1 MWESLSLSARCVFSL
16 CLSLTLC
23 VSLSGWPH
31 PPPLQHFFPSH
42 PYHLHTPC
50 SQYCICC
57 VGCLCASVCVFLFE
71 CPVCTQLTVFVNL
84 IDLVEGDTTYQYFI
98 IIKVQYCSILS
109 RYLTQMDDNVTS
121 LPQREVCEGVM
132 SWSSRINVHTK
143 VNNCWSC
150 YCVFLCW
157 KDI

>member
-1 MWESLSLSARCVFSL
+1 MRVSFSFCSLCFLSYSL
-16 CLSLTLC
+16 CLSLRLAT
-23 VSLSGWPH
+23 PTH
-31 PPPLQHFFPSH
+31 PPLQHFFPSH

-84 IDLVEGDTTYQYFI
+84 IDLVEGDTTYLYFI
-98 IIKVQYCSILS
+98 IIKVQCCSILS

-132 SWSSRINVHTK
+132 S
-143 VNNCWSC
+143 
-150 YCVFLCW
+150 
-157 KDI
+157 